1 MAVNIGPKIGV
12 DGEAEYRRQ
21 INQII
26 QQSKTLESQ
35 MKLVASSFTS
45 ATSAEEKSAK
55 TSAVLTK
62 QIEVQRARVK
72 LLAEQTGKAAAKYGE
87 ADIRTQ
93 KYQEQLN
100 KATASLNKMQNEL
113 RDTSRGVE
121 ELSNSE
127 EKGSKKTKD
136 FAGSIKDVFSSA
148 ANKGAGGALTFGKAI
163 MAHIIAEGVIAG
175 VKALAAAMKK
185 LVEVTID
192 LGKQS
197 VQAFAEYEQLVGGVD
212 TLFKSSSMQVQQYAN
227 DAYKSAGLSANE
239 YMETV
244 TSFSASLIQSLGGD
258 TEEAAKLANMAI
270 IDMSDNANKMGTDM
284 TSIQNAYQGFAK
296 QNYTMLDN
304 LKLGYGGTA
313 REMARLVN
321 ESGVLGDA
329 LIDLED
335 TTGLGAALQ
344 DVGYAKIVEA
354 IHAVQV
360 EMDITGTTAKEAA
373 STIQGSSN
381 AMKSAWRNLLTGM
394 SADNLSLDKLVK
406 NAVDSIKTYADNLL
420 PRIQIMA
427 PRLAEGMTQLIN
439 GLIPY
444 ISPAIESL
452 LPAVM
457 QGIGGLISGIV
468 GALPA
473 VAQALSAVVPMLVDQ
488 IIVLLPQIISAGLEI
503 VTALAAGIGD
513 NLPVIIPAVVDAVFE
528 IASNLVANIDKVIL
542 AAGKIIAG
550 LAQGLIEAIPHLVY
564 RIPEIIAAIAAGLMK
579 GMARI
584 VEAGANLLQGIW
596 KGILSAKD
604 WLVEKIKG
612 LAGDIVGWFKGFL
625 GIHSPSKVF
634 ADEVGKFIPPGITLG
649 VEQAMPR
656 AMRAMGDELAA
667 LTDIPLPGAGSTTTT
682 NMGGV
687 VLNVYGAEGQDVNA
701 LADAVMYRLQSA
713 VDRREAVFA

>member
-21 INQII
+21 ISQII

-62 QIEVQRARVK
+62 QIEVQRDRVK

-121 ELSNSE
+121 DLGEDMNVGKSKALSFGDMLKANV
-127 EKGSKKTKD
+127 
-136 FAGSIKDVFSSA
+136 ASA
-148 ANKGAGGALTFGKAI
+148 AIVAGIKAVASAI
-163 MAHIIAEGVIAG
+163 KEAAS
-175 VKALAAAMKK
+175 ALA
-185 LVEVTID
+185 D

-197 VQAFAEYEQLVGGVD
+197 IMGYAEQEQLIGGVD
-212 TLFKSSSMQVQQYAN
+212 TLFKESSAQVQQYAN
-227 DAYKSAGLSANE
+227 EAYKTAGLSANE

-244 TSFSASLIQSLGGD
+244 TSFSASLLQSMGGD
-258 TEEAAKLANMAI
+258 TQAAAEKANRAI
-270 IDMSDNANKMGTDM
+270 TDMSDNANKMGTDM
-284 TSIQNAYQGFAK
+284 TRIQDAYQGFAK

-304 LKLGYGGTA
+304 LKLGYGGTKQ
-313 REMARLVN
+313 EMERLLADA
-321 ESGVLGDA
+321 EKFSGIKYD
-329 LIDLED
+329 ISS
-335 TTGLGAALQ
+335 
-344 DVGYAKIVEA
+344 YADIVDA
-354 IHAVQV
+354 IHVVQT
-360 EMDITGTTAKEAA
+360 EMGITGTTAKEAA
-373 STIQGSSN
+373 TTIQGSSA
-381 AMKSAWRNLLTGM
+381 AMKSAWSNLLTGM
-394 SADNLSLDKLVK
+394 SNENLNLDKLVQ
-406 NAVDSIKTYADNLL
+406 NVIDSVNTFADNLIPRLQIML
-420 PRIQIMA
+420 PRF
-427 PRLAEGMTQLIN
+427 AEGLNKLVT

-444 ISPAIESL
+444 VGPALELL
-452 LPAVM
+452 LPSLV
-457 QGIGGLISGIV
+457 QGIGGLVSGIV
-468 GALPA
+468 QALPA
-473 VAQALSAVVPMLVDQ
+473 AVEAITAAIPMLVEQ
-488 IIVLLPQIISAGLEI
+488 LTILLPQIISAGVEI
-503 VTALAAGIGD
+503 IAALASGIGE
-513 NLPVIIPAVVDAVFE
+513 NLPTLIPAVVDAIITITE
-528 IASNLVANIDKVIL
+528 GLLDHIDLLII
-542 AAGKIIAG
+542 AAGQLIVG
-550 LAQGLIEAIPHLVY
+550 LAKGLIEAIPRLIE
-564 RIPEIIAAIAAGLMK
+564 RLPEIISAIVNGL
-579 GMARI
+579 
-584 VEAGANLLQGIW
+584 L
-596 KGILSAKD
+596 
-604 WLVEKIKG
+604 KG
-612 LAGDIVGWFKGFL
+612 LAAIGEVGLELVKGLFNGISNAAKWLYEKVKGWASSVVGWIKDFF

-667 LTDIPLPGAGSTTTT
+667 LTDIPMPGAGSTTTT

-713 VDRREAVFA
+713 VERREAVFA